1 MKANDLSDK
10 FIENL
15 NKSQSIKKVISN
27 ASKFVIQNQFEF
39 SRQQNDK
46 MSEPEISQFKASQ
59 KLLNPNDATNNSGK
73 VIPLLFFSQ
82 LVVPVLQRSALK
94 TTMLKLAQLCRH
106 QIYLPYRLLSTT
118 AFPSSSS
125 SFLIPSSYQHNTT
138 SIASFSYTSIEY
150 AKKQKRNFK
159 KQQKIEVID
168 VDEDDDDDRDDDV
181 IDEKTALK
189 AKGILH
195 KGVGEAE
202 EIVDDGL
209 PKDYKHRSFKLT
221 SRRLDTILNRTS
233 GKSSAEVEKMILSGC
248 VRINDQIEKKKAYNH
263 A

>member
-1 MKANDLSDK
+1 
-10 FIENL
+10 
-15 NKSQSIKKVISN
+15 
-27 ASKFVIQNQFEF
+27 
-39 SRQQNDK
+39 
-46 MSEPEISQFKASQ
+46 
-59 KLLNPNDATNNSGK
+59 
-73 VIPLLFFSQ
+73 
-82 LVVPVLQRSALK
+82 
-94 TTMLKLAQLCRH
+94 MLKLAQFSRH
-106 QIYLPYRLLSTT
+106 QIYLPCRLLSTT

-125 SFLIPSSYQHNTT
+125 SFLIPSSYQYNTT
-138 SIASFSYTSIEY
+138 SIAAFSYTSVEY

-159 KQQKIEVID
+159 KQQKIEIID
-168 VDEDDDDDRDDDV
+168 VDEDDDDDPDDDV

-248 VRINDQIEKKKAYNH
+248 VKINDQIEKKKAYNVSKRDDIEVWLEPH
-263 A
+263 PENPLLANALRIKILNYVLKQHGYDIECQIWSQQLIENWRHSESSGTPASE